1 MRIFS
6 PLNIVHPSV
15 RLSSHPSVC
24 LPVYPP
30 ICLSIHPPIYLSI
43 HPSIYPL
50 ILLSIHL
57 SIHSIHHPSIYLSI
71 QPTIYNLFINEH
83 LSKIYAVSDSA
94 RKLLIIKTH
103 LWVPGVYLLVG
114 RKGHPPIYSVMYYLN
129 DPRVPPEC
137 PILLGPEDAVQGLD
151 DSQLAGEAVS
161 EPTVRVLSFR
171 WEHGVQQEA
180 GGDVSFVT
188 D

>member
-1 MRIFS
+1 M
-6 PLNIVHPSV
+6 
-15 RLSSHPSVC
+15 
-24 LPVYPP
+24 
-30 ICLSIHPPIYLSI
+30 
-43 HPSIYPL
+43 
-50 ILLSIHL
+50 
-57 SIHSIHHPSIYLSI
+57 
-71 QPTIYNLFINEH
+71 
-83 LSKIYAVSDSA
+83 
-94 RKLLIIKTH
+94 
-103 LWVPGVYLLVG
+103 G
-114 RKGHPPIYSVMYYLN
+114 RKGHPPIYSVIYYLN